1 MSIAF
6 RFLKHGLAIAVL
18 LAGSLGAVAQEEVED
33 DEGGVSGSML
43 AEQERIVQA
52 PFPDAA
58 EPMAQCVFLHKRA
71 GAYFRLG
78 RPEDGLSDLRRALEI
93 QQKPE
98 KATRAAAWCDRWRMQ
113 SMVSRGLRQIGDPQ
127 ARLAHLIRMADE
139 WRPIDLRRYFFTQAW
154 LIDEY
159 ANLGMLR
166 KAEETLRRAADLVPE
181 LRSQKMWATEESNIL
196 NQLTLYQAYYQ
207 VLNGNFP
214 EAERYRRESL
224 RHAEAYLV
232 SVERRRAPDDPLR
245 RIAAGNVTNALR
257 LLANTLNAQGK
268 FAEAEMHMRESLR
281 RHLAVQSPQA
291 PEVVRVINN
300 FAVIKLN
307 QGRIGEAEKLSR
319 QALAALEG
327 GQVKA
332 ASPLLADT
340 RADLAFTLQLQDR
353 WAESLALFD
362 QRERGLRTNALQAG
376 KSGILRTDWAL
387 ALLRNGRPDEAV
399 DMLQRINGHYR
410 KVAYADPQL
419 IARAKGYLAI
429 ALAEKGDDARALAL
443 FGEVVPALLQPA
455 SSDADEESLGTGRQF
470 RNTNILEAYMALLAR
485 LHQRGEQ
492 ADGRDAAAEAFRIAD
507 VARGSAVQR
516 AVLAS
521 SARASLPDAALAELA
536 RQEQDAGQRRVALSR
551 LLARLGSNE
560 ADTGQIGADLQ
571 RDIQRLGEEQ
581 QRLRRELASRYP
593 DYLGLIDPRPPLPAE
608 LQAVLRA
615 DEAAVV
621 IYLAREQAYVWSMT
635 AQKLAFHVL
644 PLPRAR
650 LEADTARLRSGLDLG
665 EGRPGK
671 FDAATA
677 HALYRSLLAPDEA
690 IWGGAALLNVVP
702 HAGLGQIPFAVLLTA
717 PGDSRGG
724 LSKAPWLLRRVA
736 IAQQPSASS
745 FLSLR
750 RRTAASAAARPFIGF
765 GDPLFAEQGA
775 IAPGGVRKLRL
786 LTVPLGASSLDGEA
800 NDPFRRL
807 APLPDTQLELRE
819 IARALGSDNEQSL
832 YLGRRASE
840 GNAKHSALDGYR
852 ILAFAT
858 HGLVPGELSG
868 LDQPALA
875 LANPRL
881 SGDSANDGLL
891 TLEEVIALRLD
902 ADWVVLSA
910 CNTGSAD
917 GLQNEA
923 LSGLGRGF
931 FYAGARSLLVSNW
944 AVDTVS
950 ARLLTTG
957 VFRNQVANPGM
968 TRAEALR
975 RSMLDLMQEGRG
987 AYAHPAFWAP
997 FTLVGDGYR

>member
-1 MSIAF
+1 MSITF
-6 RFLKHGLAIAVL
+6 RLLKHGLAIAL
-18 LAGSLGAVAQEEVED
+18 LVAASVGASAQEDVD
-33 DEGGVSGSML
+33 GDEGGTTGSML

-52 PFPDAA
+52 PFPDDA

-78 RPEDGLSDLRRALEI
+78 RPEDALSDLRRALEI

-98 KATRAAAWCDRWRMQ
+98 KATRATAWCDRWRMQ

-127 ARLAHLIRMADE
+127 ARLAFVTRMAEE
-139 WRPIDLRRYFFTQAW
+139 WRPIDLRRYFFTQTW

-166 KAEETLRRAADLVPE
+166 KAEETLRRATDLVPE

-224 RHAEAYLV
+224 RHAEAYVV
-232 SVERRRAPDDPLR
+232 SVERRRGPDDPLR
-245 RIAAGNVTNALR
+245 RIATGNVTNALR
-257 LLANTLNAQGK
+257 LLANTLTAQGK
-268 FAEAEMHMRESLR
+268 FAEAEVHMRESLR
-281 RHLAVQSPQA
+281 RHLAVQSPQS

-300 FAVIKLN
+300 LAVIKLA
-307 QGRIGEAEKLSR
+307 QGRIAEAEKLSR
-319 QALAALEG
+319 QALAALEA

-340 RADLAFTLQLQDR
+340 RADLAFNLQLQDR
-353 WAESLALFD
+353 WAESLALFE
-362 QRERGLRTNALQAG
+362 QRERGLRTNTSQVA

-387 ALLRNGRPDEAV
+387 ALLRNGRTDEAV

-443 FGEVVPALLQPA
+443 FGEVLPTLLQPA
-455 SSDADEESLGTGRQF
+455 SSDADEESLGAGRQF

-485 LHQRGEQ
+485 LHKRGEQ
-492 ADGRDAAAEAFRIAD
+492 VDGRDAAAEAFRIAD

-521 SARASLPDAALAELA
+521 SARASLPDPRLAELA
-536 RQEQDAGQRRVALSR
+536 RKEQDAGQRRVALSR
-551 LLARLGSNE
+551 LLARLASNE
-560 ADTGQIGADLQ
+560 GDTGQIGADLQ

-581 QRLRRELASRYP
+581 QRLRRELASLYP

-608 LQAVLRA
+608 LQAVLRP

-635 AQKLAFHVL
+635 AQQLAFHVL
-644 PLPRAR
+644 AQPRTR
-650 LEADTARLRSGLDLG
+650 IEADVVRLRKALDLG
-665 EGRPGK
+665 EGSPGR
-671 FDAATA
+671 FDTA
-677 HALYRSLLAPDEA
+677 IGYALYRSLLAPDEA
-690 IWGGAALLNVVP
+690 IWGGAAVLNIVP
-702 HAGLGQIPFAVLLTA
+702 HGALGQIPFAVLPSAAPDPRAGPDKTA
-717 PGDSRGG
+717 
-724 LSKAPWLLRRVA
+724 WLIRRVA

-750 RRTAASAAARPFIGF
+750 RHASASGANKAFVGF

-775 IAPGGVRKLRL
+775 VAAGSVRKLRL
-786 LTVPLGASSLDGEA
+786 LTSLPEANNAAA
-800 NDPFRRL
+800 NDPFRL
-807 APLPDTQLELRE
+807 LVPLPDTLLELKE
-819 IARALGSDNEQSL
+819 IAQVLGSDNEQSL

-840 GNAKHSALDGYR
+840 GNAKRSGLNGYR
-852 ILAFAT
+852 IVAFAT
-858 HGLVPGELSG
+858 HGLIPGELSG

-881 SGDSANDGLL
+881 SDDQSNDGLL
-891 TLEEVIALRLD
+891 TLEEVLALRLD

-910 CNTGSAD
+910 CNTGSPD

-957 VFRNQVANPGM
+957 VFREQVANPGM

-975 RSMLDLMQEGRG
+975 RSMLGVMQKDRG

-997 FTLVGDGYR
+997 FTLIGDGYR